1 LLTRD
6 ALTAGD
12 VTFSV
17 PTDDGQ
23 AFTFRVIVPADWID
37 LYPLYVIG
45 VVPATGGYKY
55 LGIIHPD
62 GQIRWTAG
70 SAFSESSP
78 ELAVARRAIHET
90 WSEAVDAD
98 SAFFRSQR

>member
-1 LLTRD
+1 
-6 ALTAGD
+6 

-23 AFTFRVIVPADWID
+23 TFTFRIIVPADWID
-37 LYPLYVIG
+37 LYPLYFIG
-45 VVPATGGYKY
+45 VVRADGGYKH

-62 GQIRWTAG
+62 GQIRRTAE

-78 ELAVARRAIHET
+78 ELAVARRVIHDA

-98 SAFFRSQR
+98 